1 MSRSTWEQSSGR
13 HYLFAYRAIT
23 FYGRTFQTAST
34 KIMLFDFLARLHS
47 HLTLPR
53 YPYGTTHADLTCR
66 KFRLFPVR
74 SPLLRKSLLF
84 SFPGGTKMFQFPP
97 LSPPCLCIQQGVPAC
112 AGRLPDSEIFGSKSV
127 CLSPKLIAAY
137 HVLHRLL
144 VPRHP
149 PYALS
154 SLTII
159 IYHIQLIVTI
169 NQTTLTQQMV
179 SGSNNLH
186 ESS

>member
-1 MSRSTWEQSSGR
+1 MSRSTWEQNSGR

-34 KIMLFDFLARLHS
+34 KIILFDFPARLHS

-74 SPLLRKSLLF
+74 SPLLRKSLLL

-97 LSPPCLCIQQGVPAC
+97 LSPPCLCIQQGVILADSVARFGNLRIKEC
-112 AGRLPDSEIFGSKSV
+112 LPLPE
-127 CLSPKLIAAY
+127 AY
-137 HVLHRLL
+137 RSL
-144 VPRHP
+144 PRP
-149 PYALS
+149 S
-154 SLTII
+154 STSRAKASTIC
-159 IYHIQLIVTI
+159 
-169 NQTTLTQQMV
+169 
-179 SGSNNLH
+179 S
-186 ESS
+186 